1 MGFGGVF
8 HRLPGVFVG
17 CQMIALIEVRCSSTV
32 GVSGEIVEFRCPL
45 V

>member
-8 HRLPGVFVG
+8 HRQPGVFV
-17 CQMIALIEVRCSSTV
+17 CRQMIALIEVRCGNTMSV
-32 GVSGEIVEFRCPL
+32 CGEIVEFGCSL